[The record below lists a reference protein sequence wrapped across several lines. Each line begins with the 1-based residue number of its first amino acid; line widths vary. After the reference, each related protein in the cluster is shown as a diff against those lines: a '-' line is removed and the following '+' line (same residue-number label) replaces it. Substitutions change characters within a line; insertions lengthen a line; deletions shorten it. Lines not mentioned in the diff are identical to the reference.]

1 MIKGRGAT
9 SWAMQEEANLVFPLY
24 PPLPF
29 VYNNFTA
36 QDASTVLLVRH
47 QRIVTFLL
55 CYFCFGL
62 VVCHLN
68 LGYRRGPIGQCI
80 MQGSI
85 FQNWNGRGVGT
96 HQRRPVRLIFF
107 FFKCRIPKKQNQ
119 ISINS
124 YSSIPARTWSAWYSL
139 ILKGTIKA
147 RRFASRMGVMGP
159 RRAYVRHVKVLL
171 LH

>member
-1 MIKGRGAT
+1 MVGSWCRSKAKGAKGRLHEHRRFAVAFNTNKVKERGKVSEEMIKGRGAT
-9 SWAMQEEANLVFPLY
+9 SWAMQEANLVFPLY

-107 FFKCRIPKKQNQ
+107 F
-119 ISINS
+119 
-124 YSSIPARTWSAWYSL
+124 
-139 ILKGTIKA
+139 
-147 RRFASRMGVMGP
+147 
-159 RRAYVRHVKVLL
+159 
-171 LH
+171 